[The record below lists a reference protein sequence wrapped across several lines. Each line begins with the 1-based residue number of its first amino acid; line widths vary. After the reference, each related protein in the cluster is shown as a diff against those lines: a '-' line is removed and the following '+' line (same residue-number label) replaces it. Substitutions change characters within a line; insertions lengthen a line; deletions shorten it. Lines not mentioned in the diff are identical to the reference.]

1 GIVCAGEDVAG
12 AAHVGRKLIDLVKAA
27 IDDVAAIFRLAQVHA
42 DEIVGCGIPVF
53 GEFEVDAANPESF
66 PLQSL
71 NEMGANKTAGSAHQ
85 GRFGLGH
92 HADSRISAVALMNAS
107 GAGRREGAPVLV
119 GGLASSVPQTPGASG
134 NVMVNCEVGQT
145 VR

>member
-1 GIVCAGEDVAG
+1 
-12 AAHVGRKLIDLVKAA
+12 
-27 IDDVAAIFRLAQVHA
+27 
-42 DEIVGCGIPVF
+42 
-53 GEFEVDAANPESF
+53 
-66 PLQSL
+66 
-71 NEMGANKTAGSAHQ
+71 GSAHQ

-119 GGLASSVPQTPGASG
+119 GGLASSVPQTPGALG

-145 VR
+145 VRARISVRNAARVLPPQGEKFPPVRGEGELRSVE